1 MGTCNSEKSH
11 STFKKNYEGSEN
23 QIADLAITL
32 HSFLDKWMKN
42 HSNYDYQMN
51 TKCNQLTLTIKKQ
64 QE

>member
-1 MGTCNSEKSH
+1 MDTCNSKKSH
-11 STFKKNYEGSEN
+11 STLTKNYEGSEN

-42 HSNYDYQMN
+42 HKNYDYQMN
-51 TKCNQLTLTIKKQ
+51 TKCNQLTLTIKKR